1 METESGTRK
10 SQGEWQPR
18 FLAYVEQDPGAKAA
32 WNSLT
37 TAGVEATMLSGL
49 LRLACNSAGNP
60 AQQLIEEFRRE
71 SLAELRNALRL
82 ADRLSVDREAL
93 LEHGRDWPKGL
104 IDGLAEAVER
114 IRTEVKETRALLAP
128 RTLNPKMLQAWLITS
143 IQEATGSP
151 HYREVARLL
160 DCAYLAH
167 GEEPKDAGEDA
178 LRKAHSR
185 FMRDNPLRGLVSPD
199 GKRNVQWA
207 LLCLLIVQ
215 WISNYFESMPVS
227 SGLPT
232 ETRRIDLSNLL
243 ALIPDKTNP

>member
-1 METESGTRK
+1 
-10 SQGEWQPR
+10 
-18 FLAYVEQDPGAKAA
+18 
-32 WNSLT
+32 
-37 TAGVEATMLSGL
+37 MLSGL
-49 LRLACNSAGNP
+49 LRFACNSAGNP
-60 AQQLIEEFRRE
+60 ARKLIEGFRRE
-71 SLAELRNALRL
+71 SLAELRSALRL
-82 ADRLSVDREAL
+82 ADRLEADREAL
-93 LEHGRDWPKGL
+93 LEHGREWPEGL

-114 IRTEVKETRALLAP
+114 IRTEVKETKVLLAP

-185 FMRDNPLRGLVSPD
+185 FMRDNPLRGLVSPE

-207 LLCLLIVQ
+207 LLGLLMVQ
-215 WISNYFESMPVS
+215 WVSNHLESAPVS
-227 SGLPT
+227 SDLPA
-232 ETRRIDLSNLL
+232 ETPRIDLSNLFPL
-243 ALIPDKTNP
+243 LPDKTHS